1 MVDRGAD
8 VGLDSLLGRLR
19 DVRGVVEVVAPL
31 RRARRP
37 TEVVDRDRVEAALGE
52 AEGKLL
58 VEAIEPPNV
67 REDDD
72 ADPVGLV
79 GGRLEGCEAVAVG
92 RLELDVIVRDRS
104 AGNSGDRRQRVE
116 VEANGTQP
124 VGGVRS
130 CQVTANEPP
139 SGPTAP
145 GIAFAPA

>member
-1 MVDRGAD
+1 VSCRSRRPA
-8 VGLDSLLGRLR
+8 S
-19 DVRGVVEVVAPL
+19 
-31 RRARRP
+31 RARRP
-37 TEVVDRDRVEAALGE
+37 TEVVDRDRVDAALGE
-52 AEGKLL
+52 AEGKLF

-67 REDDD
+67 READD

-92 RLELDVIVRDRS
+92 RLELDVVVRDRS

-116 VEANGTQP
+116 VEAHGTQSI
-124 VGGVRS
+124 GGVSS